1 MTAQTRID
9 ALLAEAGA
17 HRAAGRFAQA
27 EALLREAVRLA
38 PQSAAALTNHGLLLS
53 DLGRHAEAA
62 DEQRAALAL
71 DAQFAPAWLNL
82 ALALQAAGDLAG
94 AAAARERA
102 LQLDP
107 RAPAALVQRGMAAQ
121 RAGRLTDAI
130 TAYRDAL
137 RQDAHLPEAW
147 INLGTA
153 LQTCGDA
160 PAARTALQ
168 QALALAPH
176 DRRAASNLLMGGQYQ
191 AGLDSATLR
200 ADTQR
205 AGALWGTA
213 TTPPAVQGP
222 IGPGERLRV
231 GYLSSDLCAHPV
243 GWLLAPVLAAHDR
256 AVLEVHVYA
265 GRAAPPD
272 AMTARLRAAAEH
284 WHDIAGLDDA
294 AAAALMRS
302 HGLDLLVELGGH
314 TEGSRLGVVALRPAP
329 VQLSWLGWF
338 ASTGLAA
345 VDAVVLGEALAPPG
359 SEAFYTEPLER
370 LPRPHFAYTPPPDAP
385 APAPPP
391 SLRLGS
397 VTFGS
402 FNNPAKLSDATVA
415 LWSQLLRAV
424 PGSQLVLKWSAFA
437 DPQLDAMTRNRFGA
451 QAPRVQPRG
460 ASPHAQMLAEYGD
473 IDIALDPHPFSGL
486 LTTLE
491 ALAMGVPVLTLPGP
505 RPVSRQTAAV
515 LQAMGL
521 DTLVAATPQA
531 YIERAAALAA
541 DTATRSAWRSPGPQG
556 LRERLAASSVGDGAG
571 LARALE
577 ALYARRAAAHRSAA
591 GA

>member
-1 MTAQTRID
+1 MTAQGRLD

-38 PQSAAALTNHGLLLS
+38 PSSAAALTNHGLLLS

-62 DEQRAALAL
+62 TQQRAALAV
-71 DAQFAPAWLNL
+71 DGHFAPAWLNL
-82 ALALQAAGDLAG
+82 ALALQGAGDLEG

-107 RAPAALVQRGMAAQ
+107 QAPAALVQRGMATQ
-121 RAGRLTDAI
+121 RAGRLTEAMA
-130 TAYRDAL
+130 AYRDAL
-137 RQDAHLPEAW
+137 SQDAQLPETW

-153 LQTCGDA
+153 LQICGDA
-160 PAARTALQ
+160 PAARSAFQ
-168 QALALAPH
+168 QALTLAPH

-200 ADTQR
+200 ADAQR
-205 AGALWGTA
+205 AGALWDTA
-213 TTPPAVQGP
+213 AAPHAAARARGPAD
-222 IGPGERLRV
+222 RLRI

-256 AVLEVHVYA
+256 AVVEVHVYA
-265 GRAAPPD
+265 GRTAPPD
-272 AMTARLRAAAEH
+272 ALTARLRAAAEH
-284 WHDIAGLDDA
+284 WHDIAMLDDA
-294 AAAALMRS
+294 SAAALMRS
-302 HGLDLLVELGGH
+302 HGLDVLVELGGH

-359 SEAFYTEPLER
+359 TEAFYTEPLER
-370 LPRPHFAYTPPPDAP
+370 LPRPHFAYAPPPDAP
-385 APAPPP
+385 PPAPPP
-391 SLRLGS
+391 SLRLGG

-424 PGSQLVLKWSAFA
+424 PGSQLVLKWAAYA

-451 QAPRVQPRG
+451 EAPRVQPRA

-473 IDIALDPHPFSGL
+473 IDVALDPHPFSGL
-486 LTTLE
+486 TTTLE

-505 RPVSRQTAAV
+505 RPVSRQSAAV
-515 LQAMGL
+515 LRAMGL

-531 YIERAAALAA
+531 YIECAAALAA
-541 DTATRSAWRSPGPQG
+541 DVVTRSAWRRPGPEG
-556 LRERLAASSVGDGAG
+556 LRERMAASSVGDGAG

-577 ALYARRAAAHRSAA
+577 ALYARRVAAHRPAA
-591 GA
+591 RA